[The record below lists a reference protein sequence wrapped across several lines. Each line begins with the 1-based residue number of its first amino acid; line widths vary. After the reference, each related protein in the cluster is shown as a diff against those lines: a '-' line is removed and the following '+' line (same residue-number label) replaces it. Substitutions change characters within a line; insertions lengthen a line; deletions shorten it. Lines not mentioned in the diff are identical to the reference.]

1 MKQIETQGITYLE
14 PLKGSQHWYWGTDYM
29 SGDLYEAEEL
39 FRMGHPVSQNKLL
52 FVHYPD
58 GKVVQPVVAQK
69 GQYFGRPICYHDR
82 VAILMVD
89 FPAGQIMI
97 MQFDIG
103 LEHMLERREIPRS
116 AVEDCYNLTLQTAPL
131 MLTRQGGEDTFQIV
145 WPEQA
150 SFAIGGR
157 ESFWFRRGNKLYFA
171 DWREGP
177 DGSEADEVVVRKL
190 ETGEIL
196 DRIPGSLMSM
206 PDGQV
211 WILQ

>member
-89 FPAGQIMI
+89 FP
-97 MQFDIG
+97 D
-103 LEHMLERREIPRS
+103 RS
-116 AVEDCYNLTLQTAPL
+116 
-131 MLTRQGGEDTFQIV
+131 
-145 WPEQA
+145 
-150 SFAIGGR
+150 
-157 ESFWFRRGNKLYFA
+157 
-171 DWREGP
+171 
-177 DGSEADEVVVRKL
+177 
-190 ETGEIL
+190 
-196 DRIPGSLMSM
+196 
-206 PDGQV
+206 
-211 WILQ
+211 